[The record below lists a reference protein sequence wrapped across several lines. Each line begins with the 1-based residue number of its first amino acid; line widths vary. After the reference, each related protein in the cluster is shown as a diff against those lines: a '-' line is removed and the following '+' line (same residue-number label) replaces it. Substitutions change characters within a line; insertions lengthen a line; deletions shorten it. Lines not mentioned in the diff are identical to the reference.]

1 MTRALHTP
9 SVLRRSNTRHFSRT
23 DPRGLLWIV
32 VALSAGALGCI
43 GAAAIA
49 YWETLLR
56 SDAGFWI
63 AAAFAAA
70 CTVWL
75 TQLAR
80 LSRATASVAGFLW
93 IRFAAFFLVP
103 ALYVGV
109 VASSETRSEREI
121 ITIGLIAAGVFHL
134 ALGLGLLPV
143 GRARRAETLE
153 ELVDADERTPLMRL
167 AAIAAIA
174 TVCVAF
180 LEMWLAPG
188 YFYNAAITDRMGID
202 RPDAAAAGA
211 ASASTALATIFN
223 LLDRAL
229 PAIVLTIAIIYLQ
242 RPHRR
247 MRDYLAATALIVSLS
262 PYLLSGTRAKFGA
275 PIAIG
280 VALLLP
286 RLKRAEQIV
295 ACAAVA
301 LMLSG
306 GGWFEVYR
314 YGGAR
319 VGIDAGDD
327 VLSGAERMMRRLNLA
342 QFDGYLARHMLTG
355 GEQLNG
361 ESLQWLPY
369 MFVPRG
375 LADKPQAAYLSSYGA
390 TLQRV
395 FSFVVVSGG
404 SGLVPEFVANQD
416 VQAYGELWWNYGLG
430 FAVVGTFLLGVLIQC
445 WEKVLLRFGR
455 GALWPHI
462 VRICFLIAFVSGT
475 HYFQGIVTFVL
486 RDSIVIGALCF
497 MLERTMHWRPAVN
510 RRLAPKAQPCM

>member
-1 MTRALHTP
+1 MIRTLNTP
-9 SVLRRSNTRHFSRT
+9 SLLRRSSARHLSRT

-63 AAAFAAA
+63 AALYAAA

-109 VASSETRSEREI
+109 VTSSNTRSEREI
-121 ITIGLIAAGVFHL
+121 LTIGLIAAGVFHL

-153 ELVDADERTPLMRL
+153 QLVDLNDERPPMMRL
-167 AAIAAIA
+167 VAIAAVA

-202 RPDAAAAGA
+202 RP
-211 ASASTALATIFN
+211 STALATIFN

-229 PAIVLTIAIIYLQ
+229 PAIVLTIAVIYLQ

-247 MRDYLAATALIVSLS
+247 MRDYLAAMSLIVSLS

-286 RLKRAEQIV
+286 RLKRAEQVV

-375 LADKPQAAYLSSYGA
+375 LTEKPQAAYLSSYGA

-404 SGLVPEFVANQD
+404 SGPVPEFVANQD

-462 VRICFLIAFVSGT
+462 VRVCFLIAFISGT

-486 RDSIVIGALCF
+486 RDSLVIGALCF
-497 MLERTMHWRPAVN
+497 MLERSTRWRPAVN
-510 RRLAPKAQPCM
+510 RRLAPRAQPCT

>member
-1 MTRALHTP
+1 LSTRSARHRIGARTP
-9 SVLRRSNTRHFSRT
+9 SRT
-23 DPRGLLWIV
+23 AQRGLLWII
-32 VALSAGALGCI
+32 VALSAGALGCV

-49 YWETLLR
+49 YWELLLR

-63 AAAFAAA
+63 AALYAVA
-70 CTVWL
+70 CNAWL
-75 TQLAR
+75 LQLAR
-80 LSRATASVAGFLW
+80 LSGTSSVAGFLW

-103 ALYVGV
+103 AVYVGV
-109 VASSETRSEREI
+109 MVQSSTRADRDV
-121 ITIGLIAAGVFHL
+121 ITLGLITAGIFHL

-143 GRARRAETLE
+143 GRMRHGMNLDEVANRE
-153 ELVDADERTPLMRL
+153 EDRKPLMRL
-167 AAIAAIA
+167 AAVAAVA
-174 TVCVAF
+174 TVAVAG

-188 YFYNAAITDRMGID
+188 FFYNAAITDRMGIE
-202 RPDAAAAGA
+202 RP
-211 ASASTALATIFN
+211 STALASLFA

-229 PAIVLTIAIIYLQ
+229 PAIVLTVALIQLQ
-242 RPHRR
+242 RSHRR
-247 MRDYLAATALIVSLS
+247 IRDYFAGAALVLSLS

-286 RLKRAEQIV
+286 RLRRTEQLI

-301 LMLSG
+301 LMLST
-306 GGWFEVYR
+306 GGWFEMYR
-314 YGGAR
+314 YGGDT
-319 VGIDAGDD
+319 VGIDAEEM
-327 VLSGAERMMRRLNLA
+327 VSGIERMMRRLNLA

-355 GEQLNG
+355 GEELGG

-375 LADKPQAAYLSSYGA
+375 LAVKPEAAYLSSYGA

-404 SGLVPEFVANQD
+404 SGPVPEFVANQD
-416 VQAYGELWWNYGLG
+416 VQAYGELWWNYGIG
-430 FAVVGTFLLGVLIQC
+430 IAVVGTFLLGVLIQF
-445 WEKVLLRFGR
+445 WEKLLFRVGR

-462 VRICFLIAFVSGT
+462 VRVCFLIAFVSGT

-497 MLERTMHWRPAVN
+497 CLERPAWWRPAVK
-510 RRLAPKAQPCM
+510 RRLVPREQPCT

>member
-1 MTRALHTP
+1 
-9 SVLRRSNTRHFSRT
+9 
-23 DPRGLLWIV
+23 LWIV

-49 YWETLLR
+49 YWELLLR

-63 AAAFAAA
+63 AAAYATA

-80 LSRATASVAGFLW
+80 LAPSGASVAGFLW
-93 IRFAAFFLVP
+93 IRFAAFFVVP
-103 ALYVGV
+103 ALYVGGFL
-109 VASSETRSEREI
+109 SSNARSERDI
-121 ITIGLIAAGVFHL
+121 ITLGLIAAGVFHL
-134 ALGLGLLPV
+134 AFGIGLLPV
-143 GRARRAETLE
+143 GRRRHGETLE
-153 ELVDADERTPLMRL
+153 GLVDLDNDRTPLMRL
-167 AAIAAIA
+167 TAIAAIA
-174 TVCVAF
+174 TVAVAL

-188 YFYNAAITDRMGID
+188 YFYNAAITDRMGIT
-202 RPDAAAAGA
+202 RP
-211 ASASTALATIFN
+211 STALASIFN

-229 PAIVLTIAIIYLQ
+229 PAIVLTIAIVYLQ

-247 MRDYLAATALIVSLS
+247 MRDYVAVAALIVSLS

-286 RLKRAEQIV
+286 RLRRTEQII
-295 ACAAVA
+295 ACALVA

-355 GEQLNG
+355 GEQLDG

-375 LADKPQAAYLSSYGA
+375 LTEKPEAAYLSSYGA

-404 SGLVPEFVANQD
+404 SGPVPEFVANQD
-416 VQAYGELWWNYGLG
+416 VQAYGELWWNFGLAI
-430 FAVVGTFLLGVLIQC
+430 AVVGTFLLGVLIQC
-445 WEKVLLRFGR
+445 WEKVLFRVGR

-462 VRICFLIAFVSGT
+462 VRVCFLIAFVSGT

-486 RDSIVIGALCF
+486 RDSLVIGALCLF
-497 MLERTMHWRPAVN
+497 LERSTRWRPAVN
-510 RRLAPKAQPCM
+510 RRLAPRPQPCT